1 MLITCCKPK
10 LQILDMTFELF
21 ATSSSIW
28 LRRVDSKI
36 LLLINWELPPPG
48 EKWLLKRTSQFVGSH
63 KRGNLES
70 ITILIMMGGFNGPE
84 TPSPKKRHTY

>member
-1 MLITCCKPK
+1 M

-21 ATSSSIW
+21 DTSSSIR

-48 EKWLLKRTSQFVGSH
+48 EKWLLKRTSPFVGSH

-70 ITILIMMGGFNGPE
+70 ITILIMIGGALTDRKLLRLRNDVLINVP
-84 TPSPKKRHTY
+84 